1 MYTFLVPSYRI
12 RENQLLRKQRKT
24 ENKSEGEEIQRL
36 TQLYQRERRMER
48 ESQVKQKKDL
58 MQAHVV
64 GSKPGN
70 RSMEESVTV

>member
-1 MYTFLVPSYRI
+1 MFLVSSFRI
-12 RENQLLRKQRKT
+12 REHQLLREQRKI
-24 ENKSEGEEIQRL
+24 ENKSEGEENQRL
-36 TQLYQRERRMER
+36 TQLYQREQRMER